1 TPPKLPLS
9 NRFTI
14 LGNDYADA
22 GDGLGPSLTT
32 PVRLPGGAKCS
43 PTIVN
48 GTDNPAAVSFTG
60 ACARKRTPV
69 AAQTRRSA
77 RGEAASTN
85 RRIKLFQ
92 DAVTE
97 RCIGHDP
104 PQSGQPCNRPTA
116 TRAALRSAEER
127 DGSAPAESHSLPPR
141 PLFTPTALIIGDSI
155 TRNIRYINAVTR
167 CFPGATVMDI
177 LQKLPDLLLS
187 LPSTIIRI
195 IVHVGTNDTTLQQS
209 EVTKRNF
216 LDLFHFLK
224 NTGKTVFISGPIP
237 TISRGSTRFSR
248 ILSLN
253 TWLQSASRKFSFG
266 FIDNFNLFWNCP
278 SFYRPDG
285 LHPSSLGTNILTA
298 NIQHTVH
305 CFKDD

>member
-1 TPPKLPLS
+1 PSSCSTPRDHPSWAEVVVRGPRRYQSRLTPPSTPPKLPLS

-22 GDGLGPSLTT
+22 G
-32 PVRLPGGAKCS
+32 
-43 PTIVN
+43 
-48 GTDNPAAVSFTG
+48 
-60 ACARKRTPV
+60 
-69 AAQTRRSA
+69 
-77 RGEAASTN
+77 
-85 RRIKLFQ
+85 
-92 DAVTE
+92 
-97 RCIGHDP
+97 
-104 PQSGQPCNRPTA
+104 
-116 TRAALRSAEER
+116 
-127 DGSAPAESHSLPPR
+127 
-141 PLFTPTALIIGDSI
+141 PTALIIGDSI

-209 EVTKRNF
+209 EVTNRDF

-237 TISRGSTRFSR
+237 TLSRGSIRFSR
-248 ILSLN
+248 ISLN

-266 FIDNFNLFWNCP
+266 FIDNFNLFWNRP

-285 LHPSSLGTNILTA
+285 LHPSSLRTNILTA

-305 CFKDD
+305 CFKE